1 MTLVLDTNEFPVTD
15 RAEVV
20 REAIATTIV
29 PVEIAWP
36 NRTTRVAA
44 QGVIGDLGQLTVC
57 SIRSTAHVVE
67 RTARLARD
75 SLEPASFRGRRSRAR
90 ASWCRATE
98 RSCSRPAA
106 SWSTTRP
113 PRRLHE
119 VLPRR
124 RHRAD
129 GVLAVVLEGH
139 RISDGQSHDRRTHV
153 PPLLF
158 NSYDNAEIAEVG
170 TELDDLLAQL
180 IRRLGSQF
188 TIPTDGT

>member
-1 MTLVLDTNEFPVTD
+1 MTLVLDTNEFRVID

-36 NRTTRVAA
+36 NRTTRYAHTTKPWFPR
-44 QGVIGDLGQLTVC
+44 LTPP
-57 SIRSTAHVVE
+57 T
-67 RTARLARD
+67 
-75 SLEPASFRGRRSRAR
+75 SLRWLRGRRPSN
-90 ASWCRATE
+90 WP
-98 RSCSRPAA
+98 RSTP
-106 SWSTTRP
+106 
-113 PRRLHE
+113 RLHE

-124 RHRAD
+124 HHRAD

-139 RISDGQSHDRRTHV
+139 RIPDGQSHDRRTHV
-153 PPLLF
+153 PSVMLHAPLRTLLYADRDGDTKLAVDQPSLLS
-158 NSYDNAEIAEVG
+158 NSYDCADIAEVG

-188 TIPTDGT
+188 TIPTDGTST